1 MAVATTIRPLTTA
14 RWPDLEALFRGHG
27 NPGYCW
33 CMRWR
38 AAGRTFTDLGS
49 RGRHDALR
57 SAVERR
63 IPTGVLAYRRG
74 DPVGWCSVAPRDTY
88 EALERSR
95 VMARID
101 DEPVWSIACFFVARP
116 ARGTGVQ
123 VALLEGA
130 VAHAHRRGA
139 RLVEAYPVG
148 PEAVSYRLDGHARAV
163 PGAGFTDVSPPGRT
177 RRVMRRLA

>member
-1 MAVATTIRPLTTA
+1 MAVATTIRPLTAA

-38 AAGRTFTDLGS
+38 AAARTFTDLGS

-74 DPVGWCSVAPRDTY
+74 
-88 EALERSR
+88 
-95 VMARID
+95 
-101 DEPVWSIACFFVARP
+101 
-116 ARGTGVQ
+116 
-123 VALLEGA
+123 
-130 VAHAHRRGA
+130 A

-148 PEAVSYRLDGHARAV
+148 PEAVSYRWMGTPELFL
-163 PGAGFTDVSPPGRT
+163 GAGFTDVSPPGWT